1 MRRRSNTIYAENL
14 EEYLDTAK
22 VSTSYKCSPL
32 HISRKPPC
40 KKPKED
46 FDPFGCDLFSDGP
59 KAPVKTKH
67 PVKKRSDSRDLSNEE
82 ALEWSDFDF
91 NSEDKN
97 GGKMTEN
104 EEMPQISS
112 MTLSENTAAE
122 TDESDDDDEG
132 FVQGLENSILRRVMV
147 IGLENIG
154 KRQLINNLFD
164 CGAVLSE
171 EKNRIMDLLT
181 KTEEDTEYKIPVRY
195 QFWFRNLKNDEALN
209 RKFEDQI
216 RVYYKDVSCF
226 IFLYSISDKESYEC
240 AERAAAA
247 ISQQVQSEKFTAV
260 LLGTD
265 DLKKPRSISYF
276 EGISLQER
284 HHFTFFIETNVKDT
298 SLKEKLVQVMRDCE
312 EGFNEMRNEKL
323 LSLSSLD

>member
-22 VSTSYKCSPL
+22 VSTSYKCSPF
-32 HISRKPPC
+32 HISRKPPT

-59 KAPVKTKH
+59 KAPVKSKH
-67 PVKKRSDSRDLSNEE
+67 PVKKVSGPRDNSNEG

-91 NSEDKN
+91 NREDKN
-97 GGKMTEN
+97 GGKMTEDGD
-104 EEMPQISS
+104 MPRTSS
-112 MTLSENTAAE
+112 ITLSENTAAE
-122 TDESDDDDEG
+122 TDESDDDEG
-132 FVQGLENSILRRVMV
+132 FVQGMENSILRRVMV
-147 IGLENIG
+147 VGLENIG

-164 CGAVLSE
+164 CGAILSE
-171 EKNRIMDLLT
+171 ENERIMDLLT
-181 KTEEDTEYKIPVRY
+181 KTEEDSEFKIPVRY
-195 QFWFRNLKNDEALN
+195 QFWFRNLKSDEELN
-209 RKFEDQI
+209 QKFEDQV
-216 RVYYKDVSCF
+216 RVYYKNVSLF
-226 IFLYSISDKESYEC
+226 IFVYSVADKNSYEC
-240 AERAAAA
+240 AERAAMA

-312 EGFNEMRNEKL
+312 EGFHEMRNDKL
-323 LSLSSLD
+323 LSISSLD